1 MTVGELLNKIM
12 NNVIEG
18 REDKNAPFPEDK
30 VGELGV
36 KELTQ
41 QAVEQGMDVNEIINK
56 GLLPGM
62 KVVGEKFETGEYF
75 LPDLFIAAKSLQAG
89 MEVLK
94 PLLVKSKVKSLGKAA
109 VGTVKGD
116 IHDMGKTLVKL
127 MFEGGGF
134 EVIDLGIDV
143 PKEKFI
149 KVVKEEKVQ
158 LLGMSS
164 LLTTTMLEMGAVIDC
179 LKEEGLRGRVK
190 VMVGGA
196 PVTEEFAEKIGADGY
211 AIDAVRAVTKAK
223 ELLALK

>member
-1 MTVGELLNKIM
+1 
-12 NNVIEG
+12 
-18 REDKNAPFPEDK
+18 
-30 VGELGV
+30 
-36 KELTQ
+36 
-41 QAVEQGMDVNEIINK
+41 
-56 GLLPGM
+56 
-62 KVVGEKFETGEYF
+62 
-75 LPDLFIAAKSLQAG
+75 
-89 MEVLK
+89 
-94 PLLVKSKVKSLGKAA
+94 
-109 VGTVKGD
+109 
-116 IHDMGKTLVKL
+116 MGKTLVKL
-127 MFEGGGF
+127 SLREGV

-158 LLGMSS
+158 LPGMSS

-196 PVTEEFAEKIGADGY
+196 PVTEEFAEKIGPDGY

>member
-1 MTVGELLNKIM
+1 MTAGELLNKIM
-12 NNVIEG
+12 SNVIEG
-18 REDKNAPFPEDK
+18 REDKNAPFPEEK
-30 VGELGV
+30 VGEPGV

-41 QAVEQGMDVNEIINK
+41 QAVKQGMDVNEIINK

-75 LPDLFIAAKSLQAG
+75 LPDLLIAAKSLQAG

-94 PLLVKSKVKSLGKAA
+94 PLIVKSKVKPLGKAA
-109 VGTVKGD
+109 IGTVKGD
-116 IHDMGKTLVKL
+116 MHDMGKTLVKL
-127 MFEGGGF
+127 MFEGAGF

-143 PKEKFI
+143 PREKFI
-149 KVVKEEKVQ
+149 NVVKEEEVQ

-179 LKEEGLRGRVK
+179 LKEEGLRGKVK

-211 AIDAVRAVTKAK
+211 AIDAVRAVARAK
-223 ELLALK
+223 ELLAMK

>member
-1 MTVGELLNKIM
+1 MTVNELLSKIIS
-12 NNVIEG
+12 NVIEG
-18 REDKNAPFPEDK
+18 REDKNAPFPEEK
-30 VGELGV
+30 VGAPGV

-41 QAVEQGMDVNEIINK
+41 QAVEQEIDVNEIINK

-62 KVVGEKFETGEYF
+62 KVVGEKFETGEFF
-75 LPDLFIAAKSLQAG
+75 LPDLLIAAKALQAG
-89 MEVLK
+89 MGVLK
-94 PLLVKSKVKSLGKAA
+94 QLLVKSKVKSLGKAA

-116 IHDMGKTLVKL
+116 MHDMGKTLVKL
-127 MFEGGGF
+127 MFEGAGF

-149 KVVKEEKVQ
+149 NIIKEEKVQ

-164 LLTTTMLEMGAVIDC
+164 LLTTTMLEMGAVIKA
-179 LKEEGLRGRVK
+179 LKDEGLRNSVK

-196 PVTEEFAEKIGADGY
+196 PVTEQFAEKIEADGY
-211 AIDAVRAVTKAK
+211 AIDAVRAVARAK

>member
-1 MTVGELLNKIM
+1 MTVNELLSKIIS
-12 NNVIEG
+12 NVIEG
-18 REDKNAPFPEDK
+18 REDKNAPFPEEK
-30 VGELGV
+30 VGAPGV

-41 QAVEQGMDVNEIINK
+41 QAVEQEIDVNEIINK

-62 KVVGEKFETGEYF
+62 KVVGEKFETGEFF
-75 LPDLFIAAKSLQAG
+75 LPDLLIAAKALQAG
-89 MEVLK
+89 MGVLK

-116 IHDMGKTLVKL
+116 MHDMGKTLVKL
-127 MFEGGGF
+127 MFEGAGF

-149 KVVKEEKVQ
+149 NIIKEEKVQ

-164 LLTTTMLEMGAVIDC
+164 LLTTTMLEMGAVIKA
-179 LKEEGLRGRVK
+179 LKDEGLRNSVK

-196 PVTEEFAEKIGADGY
+196 PVTEQFAEKIGADGY
-211 AIDAVRAVTKAK
+211 AIDAVRAVARAK

>member
-1 MTVGELLNKIM
+1 MTVSELLNKIM
-12 NNVIEG
+12 SNVIEG
-18 REDKNAPFPEDK
+18 REDKDAPFPEGK

-41 QAVEQGMDVNEIINK
+41 QAVEQKIDVNEIINK

-75 LPDLFIAAKSLQAG
+75 LPDLLIAAKSLQAG

-127 MFEGGGF
+127 MFEGAGF

-149 KVVKEEKVQ
+149 NVVKEEKVQ